1 MELLLKAWDLIR
13 HINEYLEGWV
23 QQYPVAVYGMLFAI
37 IFAETGLVVTPFLPG
52 DSLLFAVG
60 AIAARPAMGMNVWLV
75 SLVILVAAILGDS
88 VNYWI
93 GRHLSR
99 WLMRKFPRI
108 VKQDHIDKTNGFFA
122 KYGGKTLII
131 ARFVPIVRTFA
142 PFVAGSGRMDYGKFM
157 YYNVFGAILWV
168 GLIIPAGYFF
178 GQLEVVKKN
187 FELVVI
193 GIIVVSLIPGII
205 GFLQAR
211 AANRRALADAQAT
224 PSGE

>member
-1 MELLLKAWDLIR
+1 MELLFKAWDLIR

-23 QQYPVAVYGMLFAI
+23 QQYPVAVYGILFTI
-37 IFAETGLVVTPFLPG
+37 IFAETGLVITPFLPG

-60 AIAARPAMGMNVWLV
+60 AISARPEMGMNVWLV
-75 SLVILVAAILGDS
+75 SFVILVAAILGDS

-93 GRHLSR
+93 GRHLSQ

-108 VKQDHIDKTNGFFA
+108 VKQAHIDKTNAFFV

-142 PFVAGSGRMDYGKFM
+142 PFVAGSGRMDYRKFM
-157 YYNVFGAILWV
+157 YYNVAGAILWV
-168 GLIIPAGYFF
+168 VIIIPAGYFF

-193 GIIVVSLIPGII
+193 GIIIVSLIPGII

-211 AANRRALADAQAT
+211 AANRRATIDT
-224 PSGE
+224 PVPESD

>member
-1 MELLLKAWDLIR
+1 MELLSTAWDLIR

-23 QQYPVAVYGMLFAI
+23 RDYPVAVYGILFAI

-60 AIAARPAMGMNVWLV
+60 AISARPEMGMNVWLV

-93 GRHLSR
+93 GRNLSQ

-108 VKQDHIDKTNGFFA
+108 VKQDHIDKTNAFFA

-157 YYNVFGAILWV
+157 YFNVVGAFLWV
-168 GLIIPAGYFF
+168 ALIIPAGYFF

-193 GIIVVSLIPGII
+193 GIIIVSLIPGLI
-205 GFLQAR
+205 GVLQAR
-211 AANRRALADAQAT
+211 RAGKRAAIDT
-224 PSGE
+224 PAVGSD